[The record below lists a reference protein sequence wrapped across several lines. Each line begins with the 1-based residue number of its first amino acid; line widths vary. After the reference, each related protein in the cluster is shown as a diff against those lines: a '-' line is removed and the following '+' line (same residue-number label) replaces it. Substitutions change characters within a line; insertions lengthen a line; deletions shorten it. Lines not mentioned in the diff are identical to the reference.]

1 MKKIVFILSVI
12 LVASCSHPTADVK
25 KLQQENDSL
34 LHAKAQLE
42 NETNDYLNSMNEIE
56 DNFAKIKEMQNFIET
71 NKSNENQPDIHARI
85 NDDFIQIS
93 EILKANQEKLAS
105 LNYKLRRSNLRIA
118 ALEKTIARL
127 NATLNEKIQT
137 IQDLSTQLKI
147 KDATITELSKNI
159 DTLHQA
165 VNTLSAQKQAQQQE
179 LAEQEAKLNT
189 AWYVFGTAKELKAQ
203 KIISGGGL
211 FSPEKVFQKD
221 FNKQYF
227 VKIDIRQVKTIP
239 LYSKKVKILTVHP
252 QGSYTLDKKNGNYVL
267 NIKDYKEFWSI
278 SRYLVIQVD

>member
-42 NETNDYLNSMNEIE
+42 NETNSYLNSMNEIE
-56 DNFAKIKEMQNFIET
+56 DNFSKIKEMENFIET

-85 NDDFIQIS
+85 NDDIIQIS
-93 EILKANQEKLAS
+93 EILKANKEKLAS
-105 LNYKLRRSNLRIA
+105 LNYKLKKSNLRIV
-118 ALEKTIARL
+118 ALEQTIARL

-147 KDATITELSKNI
+147 KDATINELSQNI

-165 VNTLSAQKQAQQQE
+165 VNSLTSQKQAQQQE

-252 QGSYTLDKKNGNYVL
+252 QGSYSLDKKDGNYVL

>member
-42 NETNDYLNSMNEIE
+42 NETNDYLNAMNDIE
-56 DNFAKIKEMQNFIET
+56 DNFSKIKEMENFIET

-85 NDDFIQIS
+85 NDDIIQIS
-93 EILKANQEKLAS
+93 EILKANKEKLAS
-105 LNYKLRRSNLRIA
+105 LNYKLRKSNLRIA

-127 NATLNEKIQT
+127 NTTLNEKIQT

-159 DTLHQA
+159 DTLHQTVTA
-165 VNTLSAQKQAQQQE
+165 LNTQKQAQQQE
-179 LAEQEAKLNT
+179 LAEQEAKMNT
-189 AWYVFGTAKELKAQ
+189 AWYVFGTEKELKAQ

-239 LYSKKVKILTVHP
+239 LYSKKVKILTSHP
-252 QGSYTLDKKNGNYVL
+252 QGSYSLEKKDGNYVL
-267 NIKDYKEFWSI
+267 DIKDYKEFWSI